1 MQTSLLNQILQHRP
15 RRALF
20 TTYTFS
26 VSWFET
32 FALPALMRSGCEEV
46 ELLVD
51 CRRAIDSTQEAAS
64 QYAGTAYRVIP
75 VPMSGRGI
83 FHPKVAY
90 FQGSEIQHGDVLV
103 VGSGN
108 LTHAGQGKNL
118 EIFDSV
124 RSEQHPLVFTEF
136 ADFLAEF
143 QKRYSFSSEN
153 RKAIAQFEA
162 RARLKGATTLPID
175 DDSRSTWLVHS
186 LHQSAS
192 KQLGNLAMATLEKP
206 EFLRVLAPYHAPS
219 GGPIARLA
227 ADVGVED
234 ISIAL
239 SSRFRIAP
247 FEEEGLELPEGVQYV
262 VVDTADGDRFA
273 HAKHFEIR
281 SSEASL
287 LMTGS
292 VNATIQSLDTCKNVE
307 IALVRKLPVSLFD
320 WVEVTPTKFEP
331 CDFKDEE
338 SEGVLLALQASWT
351 STNWVEGT
359 LAPTKAARIMD
370 MSIWDGEKR
379 IALNEKIA
387 VEGDGSFKVRMTSVP
402 NTKDA
407 LVIQLDDLEVC
418 VRGWLNMEYALS
430 GSAADRELL
439 RSASNL
445 FAGEYSEDELKA
457 IFGWMD
463 SLLARGK
470 GSYRSGTKQ
479 AAKNQSPEGPTA
491 PQVTT
496 ADDYELWFQ
505 ESIETNYGAS
515 TVNIARMSMAAAY
528 AWLNRDLPTPGQAP
542 MDEQSKLH
550 ATSNRSMASE
560 ITLLDTAKSEY
571 RPNESA
577 ENKKHH
583 ADLTGEDLFNR
594 LLEKVPQALQL
605 DNSSGMAALAVELS
619 AGQALKRTLSTPLPY
634 AGVDRGDA
642 RYIARRAA
650 EYWLVKFSAFNY
662 SERNRNAM
670 LSRFC
675 ALACAAMH
683 YNPDTPPEVLN
694 EAIQAFAQRVVTASD
709 IEDAARL
716 GLSSQGFNRIPPTE
730 HAAVVNCAKRIAQ
743 ATTLTEQLTGLLRD
757 LFAYG
762 ATSLA
767 VPSNY
772 RSAFI
777 ELRARSKNQRL
788 GAKKFAVVQSIE
800 KGNPSCPVCNCSI
813 SSDDMRSLRLN
824 RYFKCLE
831 PRCQTPIF
839 YGLHVTELQ
848 RLGLGSDF
856 TTSKYA

>member
-1 MQTSLLNQILQHRP
+1 MQTSLLAQILHHRP
-15 RRALF
+15 RRVLL

-32 FALPALMRSGCEEV
+32 FALPALMRNGCEQID
-46 ELLVD
+46 LLVD
-51 CRRAIDSTQEAAS
+51 CRRACDSTQEAAS

-83 FHPKVAY
+83 FHPKIAY
-90 FQGSEIQHGDVLV
+90 FEAFENQLSDILV

-108 LTHAGQGKNL
+108 LTHAGQGQNL

-124 RSEQHPLVFTEF
+124 SNDRHPHVFTEF
-136 ADFLAEF
+136 ADFLAQF
-143 QKRYSFSSEN
+143 QNRYAFSSEN
-153 RKAIAQFEA
+153 QKSIAHFEA
-162 RARLKGATTLPID
+162 RARLKGLTELPSD
-175 DDSRSTWLVHS
+175 HESRSTWLIHT
-186 LHQSAS
+186 LRQSS
-192 KQLGNLAMATLEKP
+192 SRQLANLAMATLERP
-206 EFLRVLAPYHAPS
+206 DFLRVLSPYHAPS
-219 GGPIARLA
+219 GAPIARLA
-227 ADVGVED
+227 ADIGATD

-239 SSRFRIAP
+239 SGRFRIAP
-247 FEEEGLELPEGVQYV
+247 FEEDCLELPADVQYV
-262 VVDTADGDRFA
+262 VVNTANGDRFA

-292 VNATIQSLDTCKNVE
+292 VNATVQSLETCKNIE

-331 CDFKDEE
+331 CDFQEEE

-387 VEGDGSFKVRMTSVP
+387 VAGDGSFKVRMTTVP

-407 LVIQLDDLEVC
+407 LVIQLEDADVC

-445 FAGEYSEDELKA
+445 LAGEYSEDELKA

-463 SLLARGK
+463 SLLARSK
-470 GSYRSGTKQ
+470 GSYRSGTKH
-479 AAKNQSPEGPTA
+479 AVNNQSPEGPTA

-496 ADDYELWFQ
+496 ADDYDLWFQ
-505 ESIETNYGAS
+505 ESLETNYGAS

-528 AWLNRDLPTPGQAP
+528 AWLNRDLPTQGQKP

-550 ATSNRSMASE
+550 AASNRSMASQ

-571 RPNESA
+571 RTNESV
-577 ENKKHH
+577 ENKKHN

-594 LLEKVPQALQL
+594 MLEKVPQALQL

-634 AGVDRGDA
+634 AGIDRGDA
-642 RYIARRAA
+642 RYITRRAA

-662 SERNRNAM
+662 SERNRNAL

-675 ALACAAMH
+675 ALACAALH

-694 EAIQAFAQRVVTASD
+694 EAIQAFAQRVASVSD
-709 IEDAARL
+709 IEDSARL
-716 GLSSQGFNRIPPTE
+716 GLSSQGFNRIPSAE

-757 LFAYG
+757 LFANG

-767 VPSNY
+767 APSNY
-772 RSAFI
+772 RSAYI
-777 ELRARSKNQRL
+777 ELRARSRNQRL

-800 KGNPSCPVCNCSI
+800 GGNPRCPVCNCSI

-831 PRCQTPIF
+831 PTCQTPIF

-848 RLGLGSDF
+848 RLGLASHF